1 MSFHS
6 FAASTLFAL
15 FAASS
20 FAQPAQQPPKPE
32 FVIPKPD
39 AASPRQE
46 PAMGSYVIG
55 AQDQLKIVFAASSFA
70 QPAQQ
75 PPKPEF
81 VIPKP
86 DAASPRQEPA
96 MGSYVIGAQDQLKI
110 VVVDEPDLT
119 GTFRVDSDGTITYPY
134 LNQLRVAGLTIDEAR
149 NKITDG
155 LKNGFLKNPQVRIEI
170 EQFKARSVMVMGQVR
185 TPGKVPLT
193 GVTMSLLEALAV
205 AGSPTAGAAN
215 EVRVQRQAR
224 PGERQPEPIVVNRRD
239 LENGRTDFQVRLEE

>member
-39 AASPRQE
+39 AA
-46 PAMGSYVIG
+46 I
-55 AQDQLKIVFAASSFA
+55 
-70 QPAQQ
+70 
-75 PPKPEF
+75 
-81 VIPKP
+81 
-86 DAASPRQEPA
+86 ASPRQEPA

-224 PGERQPEPIVVNRRD
+224 PGERGSE
-239 LENGRTDFQVRLEE
+239 EGRGGEEGRARGGADH